1 MGRIVPRAGQSQLAT
16 NFNEFFRGVFD
27 FASGNMLQFGNIL
40 SWNIWLESPEYVD
53 QTEWQTHAERW
64 RDSFN
69 NDEHHGVDDE
79 ADEERA
85 FKYYD
90 GTSANPLTN
99 VLYVA
104 TLLDTIA
111 NFISDNF
118 SVLQVN
124 SQVNRMI
131 MDESFSE
138 IDKEEVKDT
147 LRRHRLL

>member
-16 NFNEFFRGVFD
+16 NFNELVRTIFNAV
-27 FASGNMLQFGNIL
+27 SGNMLKFGNVL
-40 SWNIWLESPEYVD
+40 SWNIWFESPEYVD

-131 MDESFSE
+131 MDESS
-138 IDKEEVKDT
+138 VKLT
-147 LRRHRLL
+147 RKK